1 MIVLVKNEWKKIFP
15 PVLMTTLI
23 LAIAMSVLSCTVYQN
38 YSLQYD
44 LEAWEVGTA
53 LFSLLYPLFV
63 VIPLCWNLYYERKN
77 NFLLYVMPRV
87 NIKKYL
93 AAKWIAYGL
102 GTLCIIVIPYILSAV
117 FALYVKA
124 PVVPDSG
131 NPFRH
136 IFQNAFIESPLL
148 YAVAF
153 SFWRGMISL
162 LIMTFGQLFTSPLQA
177 FAAFAIYQFIGSWMI
192 FGICMWIRHFAGRKW
207 SVRIVVVLYI
217 LSAVWIKFPAIQNTP
232 LTGFNHLL
240 ILHHNLG
247 VSHRFEI
254 TAFTLSLIVLIIAIS
269 TRFAWQGQ
277 LPHIA
282 LSHRGIAGYYL
293 HALMTP
299 GNLFV
304 LLGVV
309 LGVSIYKGLSS
320 STSSDLEWIYT
331 LFAGH
336 GTGYFQVLPFLEL
349 LITSGAPLYLLA
361 AFVEQSVNGQSLFV
375 SMRGKR
381 CRHLMQGILSASIKF
396 LVVYALLWL
405 MAGLVGAFLACS
417 GLTIMSFRLL
427 LYAVFMKCLD
437 IFVQY
442 LIMLS
447 IYIATRQITI
457 GFLVTVTGNLL
468 CPLPGNWVTYLPFGL
483 SSLTRISVVEPG
495 IGISAVSAFGI
506 EAGILTLMIAGIL
519 MWGYKK
525 ILN

>member
-1 MIVLVKNEWKKIFP
+1 MVALIRKNIRLWGYGKLIVLFAGC
-15 PVLMTTLI
+15 M
-23 LAIAMSVLSCTVYQN
+23 
-38 YSLQYD
+38 
-44 LEAWEVGTA
+44 
-53 LFSLLYPLFV
+53 LFSVSMRLNV
-63 VIPLCWNLYYERKN
+63 GITYEQH
-77 NFLLYVMPRV
+77 
-87 NIKKYL
+87 
-93 AAKWIAYGL
+93 
-102 GTLCIIVIPYILSAV
+102 ILSAASDHYYLTYFV
-117 FALYVKA
+117 LPIVLLSCFSFIEDDGE
-124 PVVPDSG
+124 PVILRFQSYHSYFRKKWASVGLIAVILTAVQTGAILLSGIGLPSG
-131 NPFRH
+131 NGW
-136 IFQNAFIESPLL
+136 NL
-148 YAVAF
+148 AVGATETELF
-153 SFWRGMISL
+153 AIL
-162 LIMTFGQLFTSPLQA
+162 GQLFTSPLQA

-375 SMRGKR
+375 SMRGKS